1 MVFFLGQIRALIMT
15 DMKINISNQT
25 KNLKKKKKKWKVGD
39 KSRKQNQESYLEVY
53 FKNQTQR

>member
-1 MVFFLGQIRALIMT
+1 MT

-39 KSRKQNQESYLEVY
+39 KSRKLNLESYLEVY